1 MTFNVYER
9 YFEAECI
16 CSDVPRKAADVL
28 LIVTSEG
35 GEVTYEYAVNFFPH
49 RDEEDFAIS
58 YDAYASREIY
68 HAKGRRSKKRE
79 ETYLKS
85 LEEEADALAETLG
98 GKIFWDKPLIPE
110 RRG

>member
-9 YFEAECI
+9 FYEAECTYGGI
-16 CSDVPRKAADVL
+16 GRKAADVL

-35 GEVTYEYAVNFFPH
+35 GEVRYEYAVNFFPH
-49 RDEEDFAIS
+49 RDEEDYAIS
-58 YDAYASREIY
+58 YDAYAAKEFY

-79 ETYLKS
+79 EGYLAQ
-85 LEEEADALAETLG
+85 LEREADALAQTLG
-98 GKIFWDKPLIPE
+98 GKIFWDRPLTPE